1 MPVDGEITVERAST
15 SVRTRVSLSEH
26 RFVHPEGST
35 LPDTSSP
42 AGLEAVFL
50 ENRDKLLRFLRARG
64 AGDAA
69 EDLVQEIWI
78 RISAAS
84 PGPIASPL
92 SYLFRTANLLLID
105 RYRSVRQSEK
115 RDRDWSELNAG
126 GEGEASDQPSAERHV
141 AALQD
146 AAQVMATLEA
156 LGPRVAAVFRRHR
169 VDGVPQREVAQE
181 FGVSLS
187 TLESDLRTAY
197 RALTEWKERR
207 DEA

>member
-1 MPVDGEITVERAST
+1 M
-15 SVRTRVSLSEH
+15 
-26 RFVHPEGST
+26 
-35 LPDTSSP
+35 
-42 AGLEAVFL
+42 
-50 ENRDKLLRFLRARG
+50 RARG
-64 AGDAA
+64 AGDGA

-84 PGPIASPL
+84 PGPVAAPL
-92 SYLFRTANLLLID
+92 SYLFRTADLLLID

-115 RDRDWSELNAG
+115 RDRDWGELNAG
-126 GEGEASDQPSAERHV
+126 GEGEASGEPSAERHV